1 MRSYPQVESIFPQAV
16 ESIVDIHSIS
26 TGICVQIVGKRP
38 SRAAEDTEVSA
49 MDHIELW
56 DKAKALM
63 REELA
68 NVSYTT
74 WIEQPLKPV
83 YVVDDKLALEV
94 ISDFNEKTIRARY
107 LPMITEAVSQAA
119 GREMTIELMSV
130 KERIEWQERQKKE
143 DAPAMQGINMF
154 NPKST
159 FDTFVVGSSN
169 RFAHAAALAVAE
181 QPGMAY
187 NPLFLYGGV
196 GLGKTHLMH
205 AIGHFI
211 QDHFPNMRM
220 LYLPSEMFTNELV
233 AAIKNNKNVEF
244 RNRFRNVDV
253 LMLDDIQF
261 IAGKV
266 ATQEE
271 FFHTFNSLY
280 DAGKQIILTSDRPP
294 KDIQHLEERIQSRF
308 EGGLIV
314 DIQPPDTELRVA
326 ILKRKAQIMNVR
338 LSDDVL
344 NFLGENVKSNIRQLE
359 GVIKKLGAYSF
370 VNGSTI
376 TVDIARNV
384 LSGVISGTVPPA
396 LVAEQIIEN
405 ISKRYNISVEDIK
418 GKKRTNE
425 IALPR
430 HIAIYVIRR
439 VTNISLQNT
448 AKIFG
453 RDHTTI
459 LASVDVIKNKMAE
472 DSSFEYEI
480 NSICNEFM

>member
-1 MRSYPQVESIFPQAV
+1 
-16 ESIVDIHSIS
+16 
-26 TGICVQIVGKRP
+26 
-38 SRAAEDTEVSA
+38 

-107 LPMITEAVSQAA
+107 LSMITAAVSQAA

-143 DAPAMQGINMF
+143 EAPAMQGINMF

-181 QPGMAY
+181 QPGVAY

-211 QDHFPNMRM
+211 QEHFPNMRM

-261 IAGKV
+261 IAGRDS
-266 ATQEE
+266 TQEE
-271 FFHTFNSLY
+271 FFHTFNNLHL
-280 DAGKQIILTSDRPP
+280 AGKQIIISSDKPP
-294 KDIQHLEERIQSRF
+294 KDMETLEARLRTRF
-308 EGGLIV
+308 EWGMIA
-314 DIQPPDTELRVA
+314 DISSPDYETRMA
-326 ILKRKAQIMNVR
+326 ILRKKEELDGLEKYHIPDEVMQYIANNI
-338 LSDDVL
+338 
-344 NFLGENVKSNIRQLE
+344 KSNIRELE
-359 GVIKKLGAYSF
+359 GSLNKLIALS
-370 VNGSTI
+370 NLENKPI
-376 TVDIARNV
+376 DIPLAAEALKDMISPDDNRAVSPELIIEVVSEHFNV
-384 LSGVISGTVPPA
+384 P
-396 LVAEQIIEN
+396 VAEL
-405 ISKRYNISVEDIK
+405 K
-418 GKKRTNE
+418 GKKRNAE
-425 IALPR
+425 IVLPR
-430 HIAIYVIRR
+430 QIVMYLCRNMTDTPLKSIGALLGGKDHASISHGVKKIEQDMKTDEALNNTINIIRK
-439 VTNISLQNT
+439 
-448 AKIFG
+448 KINP
-453 RDHTTI
+453 I
-459 LASVDVIKNKMAE
+459 
-472 DSSFEYEI
+472 
-480 NSICNEFM
+480 